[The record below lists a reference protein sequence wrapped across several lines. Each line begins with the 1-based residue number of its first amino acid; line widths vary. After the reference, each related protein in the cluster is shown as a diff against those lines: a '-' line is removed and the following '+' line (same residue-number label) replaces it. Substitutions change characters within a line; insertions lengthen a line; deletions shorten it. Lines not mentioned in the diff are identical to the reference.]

1 MPENKQ
7 QEKTRQQKIE
17 EFLLDPQKA
26 TFETLE
32 AFEAAVSE
40 LLDLLSAINVD
51 SLEKIQ
57 GKDGV
62 TPVYGKDYMTEE
74 DLQKIQAFIIS
85 KIPKLGVDLPTVQQV
100 KGYIEDAVAKIPRVQ
115 GPKGNDGAPGQKGAD
130 GSPDTGEEIL
140 QKIRS
145 VKKNQMLKI
154 GDIRGLKNMLAEL
167 VAGVDSIDELRKK
180 FDNFV
185 QIIPMQQGGDGGIGN
200 DATAIHTDG
209 VDEFA
214 DITEDSSPEAG
225 AFFIYEATDGTKY
238 KIAFS
243 DIGSGADGRTVL
255 NGTVDPTTEGV
266 NGDFYYRTDTQV
278 MFGPKAGGVWP
289 AGVSLKGDDGADGTN
304 GTDGADGRTILS
316 GTAAPT
322 TEGVDGDFYIR
333 TTTQFIYGPK
343 AGGVWPAGVD
353 LNGTDGADGADGAD
367 GESPTA
373 ANVGAI
379 NAAATSKTTPIDADS
394 FPIVDS
400 AASNV
405 IKRVT
410 FTNLKAFLK
419 TYIDAM
425 TSTFTNKTMI
435 ATTNVVEQ
443 ITTTASSSTP
453 APTGG
458 SLRNFFT
465 VTALAA
471 NATISAPSGTPA
483 NGNKLFIRIKDN
495 GTARTLAYNSIFR
508 AIGVTLPTTTVLGKT
523 LYLGCIYNSA
533 DSKWDVIA
541 VAQEA

>member
-1 MPENKQ
+1 MPENNKPQ
-7 QEKTRQQKIE
+7 QKTRQQRIE

-32 AFEAAVSE
+32 TFESAVSE

-51 SLEKIQ
+51 SLEVIQ

-74 DLQKIQAFIIS
+74 DLQKIQEFIIS

-100 KGYIEDAVAKIPRVQ
+100 KAYIEDAVAKIPRVQ
-115 GPKGNDGAPGQKGAD
+115 GPKGADGATGEKGAD

-167 VAGVDSIDELRKK
+167 VAGVDSIEELKRK
-180 FDNFV
+180 FDSFV
-185 QIIPMQQGGDGGIGN
+185 QVIPMQQGGDGGIGN

-214 DITEDSSPEAG
+214 TITEDSSPEAG

-266 NGDFYYRTDTQV
+266 NGDFYYRIDTQV

-289 AGVSLKGDDGADGTN
+289 AGVSLKGNDGADGADGAT
-304 GTDGADGRTILS
+304 GPQGPTGATGATGAAGADGADGNTILY

-333 TTTQFIYGPK
+333 TTTNFIYGPK
-343 AGGVWPAGVD
+343 AAGVWPAGVS
-353 LNGTDGADGADGAD
+353 LVGPTGATGATGATGPAGADGADGAD
-367 GESPTA
+367 SAYAIATDTDTTIGSLTIDTDTYNRHTITA
-373 ANVGAI
+373 LAEALTI
-379 NAAATSKTTPIDADS
+379 NAPTGTPIDG
-394 FPIVDS
+394 
-400 AASNV
+400 
-405 IKRVT
+405 
-410 FTNLKAFLK
+410 
-419 TYIDAM
+419 
-425 TSTFTNKTMI
+425 
-435 ATTNVVEQ
+435 Q
-443 ITTTASSSTP
+443 
-453 APTGG
+453 
-458 SLRNFFT
+458 
-465 VTALAA
+465 AL
-471 NATISAPSGTPA
+471 I
-483 NGNKLFIRIKDN
+483 IRIKDN
-495 GTARTLAYNSIFR
+495 GTARALTWNAAFR
-508 AIGVTLPTTTVLGKT
+508 AIGITLPTTTVISKT
-523 LYLGCIYNSA
+523 LYIGCFWNSA
-533 DSKWDVIA
+533 DSKWDVTA
-541 VAQEA
+541 YALQA